1 MALTKTCHCCLAGEF
16 RKMLLIIPDP
26 NLKQH
31 KAELTAILR
40 DSDDVQ
46 QSLELISVQMI
57 NPFPDTGNS
66 EFVNIAILKT

>member
-1 MALTKTCHCCLAGEF
+1 MSL
-16 RKMLLIIPDP
+16 RIPDT

-40 DSDDVQ
+40 DRDTVQ
-46 QSLELISVQMI
+46 QSLEHISVHMI

-66 EFVNIAILKT
+66 EFVNIATGWKHSKVKT